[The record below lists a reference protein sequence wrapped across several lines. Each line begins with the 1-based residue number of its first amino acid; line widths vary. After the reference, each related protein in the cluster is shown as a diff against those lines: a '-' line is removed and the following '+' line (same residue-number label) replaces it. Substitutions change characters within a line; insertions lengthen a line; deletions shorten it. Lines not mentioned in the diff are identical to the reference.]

1 MTDTEKTNHMEQ
13 AGKNGVPGLKYDFD
27 RPELLSFM
35 PESAH
40 AVLDVGCGSGAFGH
54 LLRARHPHMDLW
66 AIEPDPA
73 SAARAAEGGFDHV
86 IVGSFPDGRLPP
98 KAFDVIVCADVL
110 EHMADPEVAVRAAL
124 GLIRPDGIMV
134 ASLPNVRNWRA
145 VVWPLLSRGA
155 WRYTERGIL
164 DRTHLRFFTRRSAC
178 ELFADSGWS
187 VERVRA
193 INMVRRER
201 WISRLSGGFLDEFL
215 APQYVLVARPSPT
228 ASAA

>member
-1 MTDTEKTNHMEQ
+1 MTDTEKTSYMEQ
-13 AGKNGVPGLKYDFD
+13 AGNNGIAGLKYNFD
-27 RPELLSFM
+27 RPELLSFV

-40 AVLDVGCGSGAFGH
+40 TVLDVGCGSGAFGH
-54 LLRARHPHMDLW
+54 LLRTRRPHMDLW

-73 SAARAAEGGFDHV
+73 SAARAAEGRFDHV
-86 IVGSFPDGRLPP
+86 IVGSFPDDRLPP

-110 EHMADPEVAVRAAL
+110 EHMAEPEVAVRAAL
-124 GLIRPDGIMV
+124 GLIKPDGIMV

-164 DRTHLRFFTRRSAC
+164 DRTHLRFFTRGSAC

-187 VERVRA
+187 VECVRA

-201 WISRLSGGFLDEFL
+201 WISRLSGGFLDGFL